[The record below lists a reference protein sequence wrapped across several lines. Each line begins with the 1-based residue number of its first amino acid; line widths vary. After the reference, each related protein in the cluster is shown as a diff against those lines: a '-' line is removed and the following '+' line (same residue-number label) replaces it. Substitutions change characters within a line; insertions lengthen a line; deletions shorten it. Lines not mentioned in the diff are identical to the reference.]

1 MRAPIPVSALTPFE
15 ARIEA
20 ATLREQVGRW
30 DIAYHQ
36 NDAPEVDDATYDA
49 ARRRLGEI
57 EERFPELVSGAS
69 PTAKVGAA
77 PLEGFGKVR
86 HAVPM
91 LSLDNAFTDD
101 DVREFE
107 GRIRRFLALAPD
119 QAINFVAEPKIDGL
133 SISLRYEDG
142 RFVQAATRGDGA
154 EGEDV
159 TLNIRTLIAR
169 GKLPETIAGAPRIL
183 EVRGEVYMAKAD
195 FLALNQ
201 RQEEAGDKL
210 FANPR
215 NAAAG
220 SLRQLDPTIT
230 ASRPLSLFVY
240 ALGDCSDQ
248 VADSHASFLDR
259 LRGWGFPVND
269 RIERVAGADGLLAVY
284 GRLGIDRAG
293 LDYDIDGIVYKVD
306 RFDWQARLGFVSR
319 SPRWA
324 IAHKFPAEQATTRLE
339 KIEIQVGRTGVLT
352 PVAHLQPVNVGGV
365 VVSRATLHNE
375 DEIARKD
382 VRVGDVVVIQRAGD
396 VIPQVVSVVLD
407 RRPADSSA
415 FVFPD
420 TCPVCGAHAV
430 RAEGEVAKRC
440 TGGLS
445 CKAQVKERLRHFVS
459 RNAFDI
465 EGLGDENIAL
475 LVDKDWITGPADIF
489 RLEEKNTGIV
499 RLQSY
504 PGWGEK
510 KVTKLF
516 AAINAR
522 RTIGLERFI
531 FALGIP
537 QVGEATAKRL
547 ARHYGSFARW
557 RESMLAAI
565 ARENEA
571 YHELTS
577 IEDIGP
583 SVAGDLLAFFAEEHN
598 LRVLDELCGPAVD
611 CRARPTSVRLEEGVS
626 TQEPSSPRRRG
637 SMAPAARLYPIEETA
652 FQRHAWI
659 PACAGMTAERGRRF
673 QLFRKRLSPR
683 KSARCNVFIDGGR
696 ILTGQKWVKP
706 GNDDTSDTVMPG
718 LDPGI
723 QTQPL
728 LTVTDAEII
737 VAGNSPV
744 AGKAVV
750 FTGELVTMT
759 RAEAKARAESLGAKV
774 VGSVSKKTDYVV
786 AGANAGSKLTDAQK
800 LGVTVLT
807 EDEWQ
812 ALVGTT

>member
-248 VADSHASFLDR
+248 VAETHKGVLLELHKR
-259 LRGWGFPVND
+259 GFPVLLMF
-269 RIERVAGADGLLAVY
+269 EPCPGADGLISLY
-284 GRLGIDRAG
+284 NDLLSRRAD
-293 LDYDIDGIVYKVD
+293 LPFDIDGIVYKVD
-306 RFDWQARLGFVSR
+306 RLDWQQRLGFVSR

-465 EGLGDENIAL
+465 EGLGDENIEF
-475 LVDKDWITGPADIF
+475 LVERGWIKGPADIF
-489 RLEEKNTGIV
+489 RLDAVNTASLTPLKNFK
-499 RLQSY
+499 
-504 PGWGEK
+504 GWGEK
-510 KVTKLF
+510 KATKLF

-547 ARHYGSFARW
+547 ARHYGSFTRW
-557 RESMLAAI
+557 RDSMLAAI
-565 ARENEA
+565 PRENEA

-598 LRVLDELCGPAVD
+598 LAVLDDL
-611 CRARPTSVRLEEGVS
+611 
-626 TQEPSSPRRRG
+626 
-637 SMAPAARLYPIEETA
+637 AA
-652 FQRHAWI
+652 Q
-659 PACAGMTAERGRRF
+659 
-673 QLFRKRLSPR
+673 
-683 KSARCNVFIDGGR
+683 
-696 ILTGQKWVKP
+696 
-706 GNDDTSDTVMPG
+706 
-718 LDPGI
+718 
-723 QTQPL
+723 

-737 VAGNSPV
+737 VATNSPV

-812 ALVGTT
+812 ALVGTA